1 MYISYKLEHF
11 LNKPKHNHP
20 NQEINTD
27 TLLLFNS
34 QTPYKFCPCFA
45 KSPNS
50 VDLFLIAKASIQS
63 HCLVI
68 LSLYFLQSETFS
80 SIFSPLSLPSVLF
93 QFIFII
99 QFIIFLRVCTD
110 KVQCFCT
117 FCKYMCVSLGIH
129 NRVSEPFLLG
139 GGNT

>member
-1 MYISYKLEHF
+1 MIFFNIETIQKLTKNLQKNSKYHTNNFSELLDSKFRTGAPSFPNTLVYISYKLEHF

-63 HCLVI
+63 HC
-68 LSLYFLQSETFS
+68 F
-80 SIFSPLSLPSVLF
+80 
-93 QFIFII
+93 
-99 QFIIFLRVCTD
+99 
-110 KVQCFCT
+110 
-117 FCKYMCVSLGIH
+117 
-129 NRVSEPFLLG
+129 
-139 GGNT
+139 